1 MSFVIPFED
10 SRGVGYEL
18 GKLFAQDFNFAYKP
32 IIFEKNADVLAA
44 AKQGRVDMIFT
55 NVSLDRADDFAFSK
69 PILKLEKGYL
79 IGSQRGIKNIA
90 DIDVPTRKIG
100 VSEGSSSQNE
110 ITKLIKYAQIVTTTS
125 TTSAMLKVG
134 QIDVFFSNKAIF
146 YEISDAVPGSRFLA
160 DVIGYESMS
169 IGIPKERAAAIP
181 KINDWIDGAM
191 QQGQFNDM
199 VKNLGLRGISL
210 TK

>member
-1 MSFVIPFED
+1 LSFVIPFED

-125 TTSAMLKVG
+125 TTSAMLKAG
-134 QIDVFFSNKAIF
+134 QIDVFSVIRPFCMKCRIQFLDQEFWEMSLVMNLCQSE
-146 YEISDAVPGSRFLA
+146 YLRSVLVRFLKLM
-160 DVIGYESMS
+160 IGLIE
-169 IGIPKERAAAIP
+169 
-181 KINDWIDGAM
+181 
-191 QQGQFNDM
+191 Q
-199 VKNLGLRGISL
+199 
-210 TK
+210 

>member
-125 TTSAMLKVG
+125 TTSAMLKAG
-134 QIDVFFSNKAIF
+134 QIDVFFSNKAIL
-146 YEISDAVPGSRFLA
+146 YEMSDSVPGSRVLG

-169 IGIPKERAAAIP
+169 IGVPKERA
-181 KINDWIDGAM
+181 
-191 QQGQFNDM
+191 
-199 VKNLGLRGISL
+199 S
-210 TK
+210 